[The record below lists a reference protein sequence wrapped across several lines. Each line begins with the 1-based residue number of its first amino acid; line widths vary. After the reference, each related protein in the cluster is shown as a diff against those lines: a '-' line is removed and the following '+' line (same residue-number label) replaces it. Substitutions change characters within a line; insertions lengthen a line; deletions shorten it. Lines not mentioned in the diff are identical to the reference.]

1 MSNNPDAQHTDP
13 PNNLDLPQLTVLQ
26 MFSNNVRTSPE
37 SPSLHYFGRTLNHDE
52 VDQMSNAVA
61 NRLFRIGVRAGDRVA
76 ISLQNT
82 PPFVIVL
89 LATWKIGA
97 IGVPVNPMLRP
108 HELEPML
115 ADSGSKAIFAHP
127 QMREI
132 IDETLD
138 HLDHSV
144 SPFYSNAADLSGGC
158 ELPFAEM
165 STLIPDDQISFSDVV
180 KDEDWTSN
188 VDWCPPKLSDIALLT
203 YTSGTT
209 GPSKGAMNTHA
220 NLTYQSVACN
230 QLFGLTKGDSV
241 LTVAPLFHITG
252 LGIHLALALGND
264 YPMVMTYRF
273 HPETVLSLISKYRP
287 KSTIGAIT
295 AFISLA
301 DASKESELASV
312 AVTFSGGAAVPA
324 TVVERYEKQTGVYIH
339 NAYGLT
345 ETTSA
350 CIAVPRYSRAP
361 VDTRTGALSIGIPM
375 IGTSVS
381 IVSDDGYPL
390 PPNTEGEIV
399 VSGPQVCAGYWNN
412 PDETAR
418 TFRPTGVYTGDI
430 GMISDEG
437 WVFVVDRKK
446 DLVIVSGYKV
456 WPRDVED
463 VLYLHPAIME
473 AAVVGMPHDYRGETL
488 YAYVS
493 LRPGATAEAD
503 ELKEHCRKH
512 LSAYKCP
519 SVFVFLDDLPKTAT
533 GKILR
538 RTLRDGLS
546 NGG

>member
-1 MSNNPDAQHTDP
+1 MLNNPDGQQADP
-13 PNNLDLPQLTVLQ
+13 SNNLDLPELTVLQ
-26 MFSNNVRTSPE
+26 MFSNNAATSPE
-37 SPSLHYFGRTLNHDE
+37 RPSLHYFGRTLSHGQ

-61 NRLFRIGVRAGDRVA
+61 SRLFRIGIRPGDRIA

-89 LATWKIGA
+89 LATWKLGA
-97 IGVPVNPMLRP
+97 IAVPVNPMLRP
-108 HELEPML
+108 DELTPML
-115 ADSGSKAIFAHP
+115 ADSGAKAIFAHP
-127 QMREI
+127 QMSDV
-132 IDETLD
+132 IDETLNR
-138 HLDHSV
+138 LDHSV
-144 SPFYSNAADLSGGC
+144 DPFYSDPADLSGDC
-158 ELPFAEM
+158 ELPFNEVAAQM
-165 STLIPDDQISFSDVV
+165 RDDQISFSDIV
-180 KDEDWTSN
+180 KNEEPSGN
-188 VDWCPPKLSDIALLT
+188 ADWCAPSLSNIALLT

-230 QLFGLTKGDSV
+230 QLFGLTKGDSI

-252 LGIHLALALGND
+252 LGIHLAFALGND

-273 HPETVLSLISKYRP
+273 HPDTVLSLISKYQP
-287 KSTIGAIT
+287 TATVGAIT
-295 AFISLA
+295 AFISLS
-301 DASKESELASV
+301 DASKGSELA
-312 AVTFSGGAAVPA
+312 ALAATFSGGAAVPA
-324 TVVERYEKQTGVYIH
+324 TVVERYEKQTGIYIH

-350 CIAVPRYSRAP
+350 CIGVPRYSRAP
-361 VDTRTGALSIGIPM
+361 VDARTGALSIGVPM

-381 IVSDDGYPL
+381 IVDDNGVPL

-399 VSGPQVCAGYWNN
+399 VSGPQVCAGYWNR
-412 PDETAR
+412 PDDTAT
-418 TFRPTGVYTGDI
+418 TFRATGVHTGDI
-430 GMISDEG
+430 GMIDDDG

-493 LRPGATAEAD
+493 LRPGATVEAD
-503 ELKEHCRKH
+503 ALKDHCRKH

-519 SVFVFLDDLPKTAT
+519 SEFVFLDDLPKTAT

-538 RTLRDGLS
+538 RTLRDSLS
-546 NGG
+546 NGS